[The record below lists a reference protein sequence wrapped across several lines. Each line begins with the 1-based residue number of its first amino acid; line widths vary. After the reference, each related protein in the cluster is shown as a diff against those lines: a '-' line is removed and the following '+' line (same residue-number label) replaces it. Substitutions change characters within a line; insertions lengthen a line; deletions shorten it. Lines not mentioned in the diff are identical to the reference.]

1 MTLLQTDILS
11 IHFKRLCTY
20 FRSWLFYYLWHT
32 RILLQPLKNRLCVSI
47 KTIRLLWIEP
57 FMINMIGLT
66 NAIVINPFGQVECSR
81 IFDIT
86 LTQLEVVVQ
95 TNKFASNRVMS
106 FIYAWR
112 RSVEA
117 AMEHIANKSLQN
129 WLNNS
134 VDLYGWGVTCFAM
147 KQIGSNWISK
157 F

>member
-1 MTLLQTDILS
+1 MYHFIITNTICQGEIRSSWWKWANMILLQTDILS

-32 RILLQPLKNRLCVSI
+32 RILLQPLKNSLCVSI

-81 IFDIT
+81 IFDIWLFK
-86 LTQLEVVVQ
+86 LT
-95 TNKFASNRVMS
+95 SSRVMS

-112 RSVEA
+112 RSRGRNGTHCE
-117 AMEHIANKSLQN
+117 Q
-129 WLNNS
+129 
-134 VDLYGWGVTCFAM
+134 VT
-147 KQIGSNWISK
+147 SK
-157 F
+157 LTQ